1 MYSPGHPPHRG
12 GNLRLGLERG
22 KEAGTG
28 VSLLRGGPSAESSG
42 QGCLPPEAV
51 RFLGQ
56 TCSEIGSQRGP
67 QSPSP
72 WAARGLGVPEPL
84 PPAAPCP
91 GLTAPPGS
99 PTGATHPLQM
109 NLSSSLL
116 LPRMRPALPACSLPL
131 PTHPHRTSSTHQKLI
146 PQKTFLGSNF
156 HFLLC
161 PLRWPSSCYLAPYSR
176 EDV

>member
-116 LPRMRPALPACSLPL
+116 LPRIQQYEKSMQLLS
-131 PTHPHRTSSTHQKLI
+131 QWFDVKLL
-146 PQKTFLGSNF
+146 TNYF
-156 HFLLC
+156 HYYSLLC
-161 PLRWPSSCYLAPYSR
+161 F
-176 EDV
+176 DN